1 MAKDYVLVIDIGSS
15 KLRAVI
21 AGTGVND
28 TFIVKAQAAT
38 EYDGF
43 YEGRF
48 LNPDAIGD
56 NIKALLAELDYVG
69 TKGNN
74 KVYIG

>member
-21 AGTGVND
+21 AGAGVND
-28 TFIVKAQAAT
+28 TFIVKAQAEA

-48 LNPDAIGD
+48 LNAEGIGD
-56 NIKALLAELDYVG
+56 TRASQD
-69 TKGNN
+69 
-74 KVYIG
+74 